1 LHHRI
6 YCIGRFVVA
15 VALEIRRLILPPEV
29 QEGLVAVAV
38 APAHLKNVLA
48 VVVDLAA
55 VVAVLI
61 QIVPLFMVVP
71 AVLAEAAVLLML
83 KQQVIILAA
92 PEVMVGVG
100 VLVA

>member
-1 LHHRI
+1 
-6 YCIGRFVVA
+6 
-15 VALEIRRLILPPEV
+15 
-29 QEGLVAVAV
+29 
-38 APAHLKNVLA
+38 
-48 VVVDLAA
+48 
-55 VVAVLI
+55 
-61 QIVPLFMVVP
+61 MVVP